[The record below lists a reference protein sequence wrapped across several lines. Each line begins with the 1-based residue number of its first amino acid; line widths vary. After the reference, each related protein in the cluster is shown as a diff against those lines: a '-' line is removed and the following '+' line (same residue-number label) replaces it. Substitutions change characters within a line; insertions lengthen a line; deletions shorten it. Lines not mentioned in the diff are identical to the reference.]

1 MKLYH
6 LIFILL
12 FTLNG
17 CNKGNRNLENA
28 KNRNKS
34 EINIIDTTNVI
45 PQLKTLLREYIKT
58 YPQFNNLVLDGDVVL
73 YKENKAMNSDL
84 IYLLGPTSMMKY
96 GEYYVDKRLYPSSY
110 LKIADKLVF
119 ISSSNDKLTSQEI
132 CKKIY
137 LKHLEIENNK
147 KINNKYFWLV
157 KITNN
162 GSAFVFSKNI
172 NDYMIKRVKNQIDGS
187 SILK

>member
-96 GEYYVDKRLYPSSY
+96 GEYYGDKRLYPSSY

-147 KINNKYFWLV
+147 EINNKYFWLV

>member
-1 MKLYH
+1 MKLYL

-17 CNKGNRNLENA
+17 CNKGNSILENA

-58 YPQFNNLVLDGDVVL
+58 YPQFNNLILDGDVIL

-96 GEYYVDKRLYPSSY
+96 GEYYGGIK
-110 LKIADKLVF
+110 
-119 ISSSNDKLTSQEI
+119 
-132 CKKIY
+132 
-137 LKHLEIENNK
+137 
-147 KINNKYFWLV
+147 
-157 KITNN
+157 
-162 GSAFVFSKNI
+162 
-172 NDYMIKRVKNQIDGS
+172 DYILHH
-187 SILK
+187 ILKLPVNLFLYLLPTIN

>member
-17 CNKGNRNLENA
+17 CNKGNSILENA

-73 YKENKAMNSDL
+73 YKENKA
-84 IYLLGPTSMMKY
+84 K
-96 GEYYVDKRLYPSSY
+96 
-110 LKIADKLVF
+110 
-119 ISSSNDKLTSQEI
+119 
-132 CKKIY
+132 
-137 LKHLEIENNK
+137 
-147 KINNKYFWLV
+147 
-157 KITNN
+157 
-162 GSAFVFSKNI
+162 
-172 NDYMIKRVKNQIDGS
+172 
-187 SILK
+187 

>member
-1 MKLYH
+1 MKLYL

-17 CNKGNRNLENA
+17 CNKGNSILENA

-96 GEYYVDKRLYPSSY
+96 GEYYGDKRLYPS
-110 LKIADKLVF
+110 
-119 ISSSNDKLTSQEI
+119 
-132 CKKIY
+132 
-137 LKHLEIENNK
+137 
-147 KINNKYFWLV
+147 
-157 KITNN
+157 
-162 GSAFVFSKNI
+162 
-172 NDYMIKRVKNQIDGS
+172 
-187 SILK
+187 

>member
-1 MKLYH
+1 MKLYL

-17 CNKGNRNLENA
+17 CNKGNRILENA

-58 YPQFNNLVLDGDVVL
+58 YPQFNNLILDGDVIL

-96 GEYYVDKRLYPSSY
+96 G
-110 LKIADKLVF
+110 
-119 ISSSNDKLTSQEI
+119 
-132 CKKIY
+132 
-137 LKHLEIENNK
+137 
-147 KINNKYFWLV
+147 
-157 KITNN
+157 
-162 GSAFVFSKNI
+162 NI
-172 NDYMIKRVKNQIDGS
+172 MGIKDYILHH
-187 SILK
+187 ILKLPVNLFLYLLPTIN